1 MARNR
6 QLSAMKPMT
15 TRSNHG
21 LKTTRIAHARAG
33 VIASKKPRDFLVR
46 RPCDATRAQMEG
58 RGEGGGGG
66 RTRGSGEGGM
76 REAGGGDGAGVNQR
90 RAGRSRGARA
100 GDRASRAG
108 RGGDRRRWSNAPGA
122 VVVERLR
129 RRMRR
134 GLGNGVGVRARAER
148 ARAPPG
154 RPGRTARASTSFAT
168 GSSGYSGHPCRAGR
182 PRPSPPRS
190 TSISTA
196 AIPAPTWT
204 SRVSDFG
211 IRPRDH
217 VPTTPPR
224 GRSPARATRAA
235 VASRHA
241 SLAPFPR
248 ATTNPS
254 PSGVGLGERGWRPR
268 PAGPSRSQ
276 SRSGAPRRSMKE
288 RPRETLVPAARV
300 DRPVGGLLTDRC

>member
-1 MARNR
+1 MND
-6 QLSAMKPMT
+6 S
-15 TRSNHG
+15 G
-21 LKTTRIAHARAG
+21 AG
-33 VIASKKPRDFLVR
+33 CGWVGKR
-46 RPCDATRAQMEG
+46 G
-58 RGEGGGGG
+58 RGP
-66 RTRGSGEGGM
+66 
-76 REAGGGDGAGVNQR
+76 
-90 RAGRSRGARA
+90 RSR
-100 GDRASRAG
+100 
-108 RGGDRRRWSNAPGA
+108 
-122 VVVERLR
+122 
-129 RRMRR
+129 
-134 GLGNGVGVRARAER
+134 RARAHLQAVQAVLR
-148 ARAPPG
+148 NLDFVRD
-154 RPGRTARASTSFAT
+154 RKLRLF
-168 GSSGYSGHPCRAGR
+168 GSSLPCR
-182 PRPSPPRS
+182 PSASFHTVDFDIDCR
-190 TSISTA
+190 IH
-196 AIPAPTWT
+196 APTWT

-224 GRSPARATRAA
+224 AFPRATRAA

-254 PSGVGLGERGWRPR
+254 PSGVGLGEREWRPR